1 MRCIGID
8 NNTHDIYQAS
18 NGVWTS
24 VWPATPILSV
34 AAFVASGKES
44 PAFDHDLTNAK
55 VVFREDSFDPI
66 TRIRRGRFY
75 ESSNYTRPT
84 QKFVLPHPLYGTR
97 GSMTSLEDGRCE
109 RNLYIFVQAQNHPPT
124 NAVIIGSD
132 ESRWRVLSTE
142 RIVSG
147 EYLVTLKA
155 RHALGILPELNAEA
169 IPEIGRE
176 KATETYNILVDS
188 AYRETPGSIIDRA
201 RDAAQWFLGTWYAE
215 KMNGDNKYLKKDLGD
230 IIEKIEKE
238 YGSLKIIVC
247 AARIVAR
254 LHSRGKP
261 NEQEKHSTRPLMEAD
276 AEFALAAVE
285 MLLRELN
292 WIKKDYG

>member
-34 AAFVASGKES
+34 AVFIASSKES
-44 PAFDHDLTNAK
+44 PAFDRDLTNAK
-55 VVFREDSFDPI
+55 IVFREDSFDPI

-75 ESSNYTRPT
+75 NSSADPRPA
-84 QKFVLPHPLYGTR
+84 QQFVLPHPLYGTH
-97 GSMTSLEDGRCE
+97 GSMISLKDGRCE
-109 RNLYIFVQAQNHPPT
+109 RMLYIFDQAQNDPPT
-124 NAVIIGSD
+124 KTVIIGSD

-155 RHALGILPELNAEA
+155 RHALGILLELNAEA
-169 IPEIGRE
+169 IPEVGRE
-176 KATETYNILVDS
+176 KAIETYNILVDS

-215 KMNGDNKYLKKDLGD
+215 KKNGDDKCLQIDLAN
-230 IIEKIEKE
+230 IITKIENEKPPQ
-238 YGSLKIIVC
+238 KIIVC
-247 AARIVAR
+247 AATIIAR

-261 NEQEKHSTRPLMEAD
+261 NEQEKRSTRPLMEAD
-276 AEFALAAVE
+276 AEFALAAVG
-285 MLLRELN
+285 MLLREFN